1 MHFGNVNALGLLWIA
16 PVLVLLFVWAG
27 IGRRRALAAFVD
39 SELLG
44 RIKLTSSP
52 QNRRWK
58 AALVVAAFV
67 LISVSLARPAW
78 NPKPQTVERRGRDIV
93 FILDV
98 SRSMLAEDLA
108 PNRLERAKIAIK
120 DLVDRLEGDRVAL
133 VAFAGTAVLKC
144 PLTLDYGFFEMMLDG
159 LEPASV
165 SRGGTMIG
173 DAIRKALDEAYDD
186 QERKYKDIILI
197 TDGEDHDSF
206 PVEAAE
212 EAGQRG
218 VRIIAVGL
226 GNEDQGKRIPVTDE
240 RGNKSFLTYQGREVW
255 SRLDAETLRKVV
267 NATPGGR
274 YLNVATG
281 TIDLGT
287 VYGNLIAGEEKRE
300 IESLTIKLYEEKFQV
315 FLGFALF
322 LLLAEMFVSERRR
335 AGRSNAALSV
345 IAIAAAFLLLS
356 GGPAAADSPRSL
368 VRKGNRNLEKG
379 DPDRA
384 IESYERASVDAPE
397 SPVIALN
404 LGNAHFRKE
413 EWSAAREY
421 FEKAALESRDL
432 GLEAEAWYNLGN
444 TAFRQAE
451 RQEDS
456 DLEKSLEHYEE
467 AVRFY
472 QTALEKNP
480 ELEDAAFNLEVTRLT
495 IKDLLDRINKQRE
508 MMEQQREKMQEVVD
522 SLRSLQKREDGA
534 AEESGELDSA
544 TDRGPRWEK
553 RLDGASSGQRE
564 ISGDTDAVREQLNNL
579 FPDEQQRPQQVEQA
593 LSHIDSSLADQS
605 GALENLSRKEPGA
618 AGENQ
623 GRARDQLEKAID
635 ALTEGQQPP
644 SDQQQQQQQEGNQQ
658 QEGQEQQQQEQ
669 PPQEQRQEGEKG
681 DETASNIIE
690 EERENKKRRQEEA
703 ARGYKRV
710 DKDW

>member
-44 RIKLTSSP
+44 RIRLTSSP

-58 AALVVAAFV
+58 AALVVAAFA
-67 LISVSLARPAW
+67 LIAVSLARPAW

-120 DLVDRLEGDRVAL
+120 DLVDRLEGDRIAL
-133 VAFAGTAVLKC
+133 VAFAGSAVLKC

-159 LEPASV
+159 LEPSSV

-197 TDGEDHDSF
+197 TDGEDHESF

-226 GNEDQGKRIPVTDE
+226 GDEDQGKRIPVTDE
-240 RGNKSFLTYQGREVW
+240 RGNRSFLTYQGREIW
-255 SRLDAETLRKVV
+255 SRLDAETLRRVV

-281 TIDLGT
+281 TIDLGA
-287 VYGNLIAGEEKRE
+287 VYGSLIAGEEKRE
-300 IESLTIKLYEEKFQV
+300 IESLTVKLYEEKFQI
-315 FLGFALF
+315 FLGFAL
-322 LLLAEMFVSERRR
+322 LLLIVEMLVSERRKP
-335 AGRSNAALSV
+335 GRPKAALSV
-345 IAIAAAFLLLS
+345 IVIAAALLLLS
-356 GGPAAADSPRSL
+356 VRPAAADSPRSL
-368 VRKGNRNLEKG
+368 VKKGNRSLEKG
-379 DPDRA
+379 EPDRA

-404 LGNAHFRKE
+404 MGNAHFLKE
-413 EWSAAREY
+413 EWSAARGY
-421 FEKAALESRDL
+421 FEKAALASRDL

-472 QTALEKNP
+472 QTALEKDP
-480 ELEDAAFNLEVTRLT
+480 ELEDAAFNLEVARLT

-522 SLRSLQKREDGA
+522 SLRSLAKREDGA
-534 AEESGELDSA
+534 AKESGELDSA
-544 TDRGPRWEK
+544 ANRGPRWEQ
-553 RLDGASSGQRE
+553 RLEDASGGQRE
-564 ISGDTDAVREQLNNL
+564 ISGDTDTVREKLEGL
-579 FPDEQQRPQQVEQA
+579 FREDQRPQQVQQA
-593 LSHIDSSLADQS
+593 ISHIDSSLAGQS
-605 GALENLSRKEPGA
+605 EALDDLSRKEPGPA
-618 AGENQ
+618 AEDQ
-623 GRARDQLEKAID
+623 GRARDQLEKAIE

-644 SDQQQQQQQEGNQQ
+644 DNQQQQGN
-658 QEGQEQQQQEQ
+658 EQQQQEQ
-669 PPQEQRQEGEKG
+669 QQEEQPPREQSREGERR
-681 DETASNIIE
+681 DETARNIIE
-690 EERENKKRRQEEA
+690 EEKENKKRRQEEA